1 MSHWD
6 DEANM
11 TCALTAHLLLRNL
24 HTASVADNTLI
35 AYTLVL
41 AAVALVVLCRTE
53 DALAEETITLG
64 LVCAVVDGFRLQ
76 HLTTAVLQYFLW
88 RSQADGYLGEIILNL
103 GFFLKSHV
111 CICICGRAAN
121 IILFQ

>member
-1 MSHWD
+1 M
-6 DEANM
+6 
-11 TCALTAHLLLRNL
+11 
-24 HTASVADNTLI
+24 
-35 AYTLVL
+35 
-41 AAVALVVLCRTE
+41 ALVVLCRTE